1 MRMRVAVEGPAAL
14 AFWLPVSTFLTFTFG
29 GLYMRGTPLRAREDG
44 GPIHGTRGVGLR
56 PS

>member
-29 GLYMRGTPLRAREDG
+29 GLYMRGTLLRAREDG